1 MEVETVILYLGEEEF
16 IVNAD
21 EVNEYLKLGL
31 SKKKIVKPA
40 KPENG

>member
-1 MEVETVILYLGEEEF
+1 MGIETITLYLGEEEF

-31 SKKKIVKPA
+31 AKKKTVRPT

>member
-1 MEVETVILYLGEEEF
+1 MEVETITLYSGEEEF

-31 SKKKIVKPA
+31 TKRKAVKPP
-40 KPENG
+40 KTENG